1 MTPSLRFALIALSLF
16 VAMPLSA
23 ARKVVLEKAG
33 EGGGY
38 RWKIIDVAMP
48 SIGDDE
54 VLVRVHAVGLNRGDL
69 DGLEPDSERDRTGH
83 VPGSDAAGEVVA
95 VGKRVKMI
103 RKGARVTNTYF
114 KGWSGGPFAS
124 EYLNK
129 GRGWTADG
137 VLGEY
142 LVLAESDV
150 VPIPDGLT
158 YEEAATLPTA
168 ALTAWNAV
176 AGYRDI
182 HSGDVVLVQGTGG
195 VSTFATQFAAA
206 LGARVIVT
214 SSSDEKLARAKT
226 LGAHDGINYKREPLW
241 SERVLQ
247 LTNGH
252 GADLIVDVG
261 GKDTLDQSVKSL
273 ADAGSLSIVG
283 GLSGY
288 DGNVSAWGLLKRSAR
303 AQGVFV
309 GSRADY
315 LRMNELIAKKK
326 LHPVIDRVLP
336 LEQFDEALKALQ
348 SGSFVGKIVLTL

>member
-1 MTPSLRFALIALSLF
+1 MTLSLRFALLAMSLL
-16 VAMPLSA
+16 AATPLSA

-33 EGGGY
+33 ETY
-38 RWKIIDVAMP
+38 RWKITEVATPAM
-48 SIGDDE
+48 GDDE
-54 VLVRVHAVGLNRGDL
+54 VLVRVHAIGLNRGDL
-69 DGLEPDSERDRTGH
+69 DGLDADTEHDHTGH

-95 VGKRVKMI
+95 VGKHVKTI
-103 RKGARVTNTYF
+103 RRGARVTNTYF
-114 KGWSGGPFAS
+114 KGWSDGRFATT
-124 EYLNK
+124 YLKN
-129 GRGWTADG
+129 GRGWTTDG
-137 VLGEY
+137 VFTEY
-142 LVLAESDV
+142 LVLTESDV
-150 VPIPDGLT
+150 VPIPEGLT

-176 AGYRDI
+176 AAQRDL
-182 HSGDVVLVQGTGG
+182 HLRDVVLVQGTGG

-206 LGARVIVT
+206 FGARVIVT
-214 SSSDEKLARAKT
+214 SSSDEKLAHAKT
-226 LGAHDGINYKREPLW
+226 LGASDGINYKREPQW

-252 GADLIVDVG
+252 GADLVIDVG

-288 DGNVSAWGLLKRSAR
+288 DGSISAWGLLKKSAR

-315 LRMNELIAKKK
+315 LRMNAFITQKK

-336 LEQFDEALKALQ
+336 LEQFDEALTALK
-348 SGSFVGKIVLTL
+348 SGRVVGKIVLTF